1 MAANHP
7 LHLSLTKSQME
18 WLTKRSEDTNKSKSK
33 FVQELIEASQK
44 NELLLQKVDLLT
56 QKTSDLDGNLRSAM
70 THISPQ
76 LEIIL
81 AYVTEIFRESSAN
94 LFRINA
100 MVDEFEEPEK
110 VRREVNEFVRK
121 QESAMRSKSIQIKEE
136 FL

>member
-1 MAANHP
+1 MPANHP

-18 WLTKRSEDTNKSKSK
+18 WLTKRSDDANKSKSK

-44 NELLLQKVDLLT
+44 NELLLQKIDLQT

-100 MVDEFEEPEK
+100 MVDEFENSEK

-121 QESAMRSKSIQIKEE
+121 QESAMRTRTLQIKEE